1 MTEIMVDVSDLKK
14 EGKELI
20 DEMVEFLEKKIEVDV
35 EATTNEI
42 LVKWK
47 EGEVSRRYLKVLL
60 RKFLHRQELRKL
72 FRVIGGKENSLIVK
86 EKKFYSEE

>member
-72 FRVIGGKENSLIVK
+72 FRVIGGRENSLIVK

>member
-14 EGKELI
+14 EGKEI
-20 DEMVEFLEKKIEVDV
+20 IKEMVEFLEKKTEAEV

-60 RKFLHRQELRKL
+60 RKFLHKQELRNF
-72 FRVIGGKENSLIVK
+72 FRVIGGRENSWIVK
-86 EKKFYSEE
+86 EKRTYSEE